1 MTAYAIEPGTTLA
14 DLPARL
20 QDLVRATAAALVSD
34 PTKDKAYLGCQL
46 GEAVASYLS
55 WKNNEDGA
63 AAATLDTYERIL
75 ARLCIQIDKP
85 ATAVTPDDIRAVR
98 DTFPPGS
105 RRVVTGCYKDFFK
118 WLYEESLIRE
128 NPAGRVRYP
137 KREKP
142 VVADMFDDVEKAAIV
157 TAQTD
162 IMDRALVLLFLRA
175 GLRKSELRLLRV
187 RDVNLIEKYIVVRR
201 GKGGKGRTVPIKGQ
215 LVRALEELML
225 TPIETKDGAR
235 ARKLDDY
242 VIAPR
247 HGGRARYYAPTRP
260 MSQHACHTRWYAC
273 LQRAGIVDTGVESG
287 RRMHGAR
294 HTYATD
300 TIRATGGN
308 MVAAQKNL
316 GHSSISVTV
325 DLYTH
330 LDFDDQAA
338 AVGMLP
344 EIGDEDW

>member
-1 MTAYAIEPGTTLA
+1 MSAADAPPRIA
-14 DLPARL
+14 DLPPELLA
-20 QDLVRATAAALVSD
+20 LVRGAAAALVSD

-55 WKNNEDGA
+55 WKENEDGA

-75 ARLCIQIDKP
+75 ARLCVQIDK
-85 ATAVTPDDIRAVR
+85 AAVDVTPDDIRTVR

-105 RRVVTGCYKDFFK
+105 RRVVTGCFKDFFK

-137 KREKP
+137 KREQP
-142 VVADMFDDVEKAAIV
+142 VVTDTFTDVEKAALV
-157 TAQTD
+157 AAQTD
-162 IMDRALVLLFLRA
+162 IMDRVYVLLMLRA
-175 GLRKSELRLLRV
+175 GLRKSELRLLQI

-201 GKGGKGRTVPIKGQ
+201 GKGGKGRTVPIKGE
-215 LVRALEELML
+215 LVRALDELML
-225 TPIETKDGAR
+225 TPIVVSDGER
-235 ARKLDDY
+235 ARELDDY
-242 VIAPR
+242 VVCPR
-247 HGGRARYYAPTRP
+247 HPGRARYFEPSRP
-260 MSQHACHTRWYAC
+260 MSQHSAHTRWYAC

-300 TIRATGGN
+300 LIRATNGN

-316 GHSSISVTV
+316 GHSSIGVTV
-325 DLYTH
+325 NTYTH
-330 LDFDDQAA
+330 FELSDQTV

-344 EIGDEDW
+344 EISAFEDEV